1 MCLRRFGGAAVG
13 CGVVYNNNTWR
24 LGSETGMI
32 KRKDAKSTD
41 LARFSPGEKV
51 FVRISAPSHYRRA
64 FLHDGDEDSASKVLC
79 ELATWQQIPVAI
91 LAGGNWKWEWGK
103 CSEQLGKMASS

>member
-1 MCLRRFGGAAVG
+1 M
-13 CGVVYNNNTWR
+13 
-24 LGSETGMI
+24 
-32 KRKDAKSTD
+32 
-41 LARFSPGEKV
+41 

-103 CSEQLGKMASS
+103 CSEQLVGHLKMSVANASKLEGGLGKMASS